1 MRLLTRDGR
10 LLIRGGKLIGRSS
23 PIPDAETDFIMLV
36 KTDNTG
42 TSEDNQFIIPTF
54 GSGYDY
60 QVETSEQLLSNQT
73 GNVTLEWGSAG
84 TYEVRIRGTFPRIF
98 FNGLGD
104 RLKLLEVQ
112 NWGDIEWSSM
122 GSAFQGCSNLELTA
136 TDVPDL
142 SNVTN
147 MDSMFANASSFNG
160 DLSDW
165 DVSNVTNMDFMF
177 VNASSFNGDLSDWD
191 VSNVTNMIGMFVN
204 ASSFNGDISDWD
216 VSNVTNMIGM
226 FQTASSFNQDISD
239 WDVSNVTNMDSM
251 FADASSFNQDLS
263 GWCVGQIMFEPD
275 EFAIGANAWI
285 LPKPNW
291 GEPC

>member
-10 LLIRGGKLIGRSS
+10 LLSRGGKLIGRSS
-23 PIPDAETDFIMLV
+23 SIPDAETDFIMLV

-42 TSEDNQFIIPTF
+42 TSEDNQFIIPTT

-60 QVETSEQLLSNQT
+60 EVETSEQLLSNQT

-84 TYEVRIRGTFPRIF
+84 TYEVRIRGTFPRIY
-98 FNGLGD
+98 FNNIGD

-122 GSAFQGCSNLELTA
+122 QNAFFGCINFELTA

-142 SNVTN
+142 SGVT
-147 MDSMFANASSFNG
+147 SMN
-160 DLSDW
+160 
-165 DVSNVTNMDFMF
+165 TMF
-177 VNASSFNGDLSDWD
+177 RG
-191 VSNVTNMIGMFVN
+191 
-204 ASSFNGDISDWD
+204 
-216 VSNVTNMIGM
+216 
-226 FQTASSFNQDISD
+226 ASSFNQDISNWEVSSVDDMNAMFAFATSFNQDLSD
-239 WDVSNVTNMDSM
+239 WDVSSVLDTRNMFFSATSFNQDISSWDVSSVEAMNNM
-251 FADASSFNQDLS
+251 FRGASSFNQDLS
-263 GWCVGQIMFEPD
+263 GWCVEQFASEPSG
-275 EFAIGANAWI
+275 FSLGADAWI